1 MHDAKLINFRT
12 LIYWTTYKLNA
23 CELSKDLINV
33 VREKLHVCVWVRV
46 WRQQE
51 EEEGSVARVR
61 RDMWRQV
68 VPLPYLHGSD
78 LPYPSHCP
86 ATTPTAA
93 TPTAATTTA
102 AAAME
107 SRHCNRGLNNGW
119 SGDGCSWL
127 GLNGGVWGSRIVS
140 VTTSAE
146 ASKPVMWGFSALLHA
161 VQIQR
166 RCPPKVFEAKK
177 WGAPE

>member
-1 MHDAKLINFRT
+1 M
-12 LIYWTTYKLNA
+12 WTTFRWLWSGLKA
-23 CELSKDLINV
+23 KPVHVHPNV

-51 EEEGSVARVR
+51 EEEGSVARER

-86 ATTPTAA
+86 AT

-127 GLNGGVWGSRIVS
+127 GLNGGVWGSCIVS

-146 ASKPVMWGFSALLHA
+146 ASKPVSVMWGFSALLHA